1 MVKSE
6 NEPTKLQCD
15 QTEPPSKEDQQT
27 KSQRQYR
34 RYLLFVSLGLIFC
47 CSSYGGAT
55 IWGWLDDPTSYTP
68 AEAIFTLVL
77 VGSGY
82 SVSLLAVLKRR
93 QVLVAIRQRHR
104 RPPSPTNTG
113 HQS

>member
-1 MVKSE
+1 MTQPKSE
-6 NEPTKLQCD
+6 QPDPKVGVGFPQED
-15 QTEPPSKEDQQT
+15 DQQVRD
-27 KSQRQYR
+27 QRQYA
-34 RYLLFVSLGLIFC
+34 RYLLYVSVGLIFC

-82 SVSLLAVLKRR
+82 SVSLLAAFKRR
-93 QVLVAIRQRHR
+93 QVLAAIRQRRR
-104 RPPSPTNTG
+104 RPPPPTDTE